1 MWTTFWHL
9 ADILTPR
16 LRTTIINM
24 HFQKETFQIIVHTGP
39 VLDCLDWGAVRNV
52 DWSPTATVLSAIGMT
67 FFFFFACLPVY
78 DADPNAS
85 ITDSPWFHLWSSN
98 GNSFSGLM
106 KKTNSVA
113 NKFLMLVYKH
123 IFYLNATLQCNCHLK
138 FFFIL
143 NYLYYYLLA
152 SSRVLMLQVFK
163 FGVKTITILQQI
175 FHSYKFFCVLCLP
188 TARLMIVQL
197 SRSDSL
203 PVCGWW

>member
-1 MWTTFWHL
+1 MNNL
-9 ADILTPR
+9 LTPCRHLDPPAENNHYKHAFPKGNISNYCPYTPGSR
-16 LRTTIINM
+16 LPWLGGSKKYWLVTNCYCVECHR
-24 HFQKETFQIIVHTGP
+24 
-39 VLDCLDWGAVRNV
+39 DD
-52 DWSPTATVLSAIGMT
+52 
-67 FFFFFACLPVY
+67 FFFFFACLPDC

-85 ITDSPWFHLWSSN
+85 IADSPWFHLWSSN

-106 KKTNSVA
+106 KKTNSAA

-123 IFYLNATLQCNCHLK
+123 IFYLNATLQCNCHLN
-138 FFFIL
+138 FFFFF